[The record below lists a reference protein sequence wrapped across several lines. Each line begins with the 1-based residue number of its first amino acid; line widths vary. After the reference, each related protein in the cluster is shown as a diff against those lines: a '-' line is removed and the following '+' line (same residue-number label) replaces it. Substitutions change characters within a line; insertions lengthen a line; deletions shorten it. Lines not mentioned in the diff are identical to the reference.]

1 MSRTDDLLQSIIY
14 RLNELNSTMNSRAQ
28 SELIE
33 ALNLNTMGIFLQEGL
48 ITKEEIISSNE
59 FKKFKVKKLGR
70 KYLVLF
76 LYKN

>member
-14 RLNELNSTMNSRAQ
+14 RLNDLNSTMNSRAQ

-48 ITKEEIISSNE
+48 ITREEVMASSE
-59 FKKFKVKKLGR
+59 FKNFKVKKLGR
-70 KYLVLF
+70 K
-76 LYKN
+76 

>member
-59 FKKFKVKKLGR
+59 FKKFKVKKLG
-70 KYLVLF
+70 K
-76 LYKN
+76 K

>member
-14 RLNELNSTMNSRAQ
+14 RLNDLNSTMNSRAQ

-70 KYLVLF
+70 K
-76 LYKN
+76 

>member
-14 RLNELNSTMNSRAQ
+14 RLNELNSTMNSREQ

-70 KYLVLF
+70 K
-76 LYKN
+76 

>member
-33 ALNLNTMGIFLQEGL
+33 VLNLNTMGIFLQEGL

-59 FKKFKVKKLGR
+59 FKKFKVKKLG
-70 KYLVLF
+70 K
-76 LYKN
+76 K

>member
-70 KYLVLF
+70 K
-76 LYKN
+76 